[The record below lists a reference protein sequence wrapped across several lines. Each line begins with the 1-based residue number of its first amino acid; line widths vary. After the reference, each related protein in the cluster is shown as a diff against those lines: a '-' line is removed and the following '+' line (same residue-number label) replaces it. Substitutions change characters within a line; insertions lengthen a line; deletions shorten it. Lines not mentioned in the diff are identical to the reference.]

1 MVDFG
6 LKDAAVLISGGTQG
20 MGREAALGFAQEGA
34 RVAVTARSQADVD
47 ALLPE
52 LRTAGARDAVGIRC
66 DVGSREDIEETFA
79 EIERRWGELN
89 TLINMVGPTRPPG
102 GNDFMEIPDENWQWY
117 FDIGIMSVVR
127 CTRSAV
133 PLMRKAGWGRV
144 INISSI
150 MARIAGPGEAPYM
163 TAKSGLG
170 ALSKNMAWTLA
181 NEGIL
186 VNTVTPGA
194 VHTPAIKGY
203 MQASGAGER
212 YDVDNLADVARY
224 LDDLYGGRVTGA
236 IGRVGDPKEVVPL
249 LLLLG
254 SRANGYIVGADIP
267 MDGGTDYSTG

>member
-1 MVDFG
+1 MDFG

-20 MGREAALGFAQEGA
+20 MGREAALGFAREGA
-34 RVAVTARSQADVD
+34 RVAVTARTRADLD
-47 ALLPE
+47 ALLPD
-52 LRTAGARDAVGIRC
+52 LRAAGAPDVIGLRC
-66 DVGSREDIEETFA
+66 DVGSREEIDRAFA
-79 EIERRWGELN
+79 EIGRRWDGLN
-89 TLINMVGPTRPPG
+89 TLVNMVGPTRSPG
-102 GNDFMEIPDENWQWY
+102 GNDFMDIPDENWQWY

-127 CTRSAV
+127 CTRAAV

-150 MARIAGPGEAPYM
+150 MARVAGPGEAPYM
-163 TAKSGLG
+163 AAKSGLG
-170 ALSKNMAWTLA
+170 ALSKNIAWTLA
-181 NEGIL
+181 KEGIL

-203 MQASGAGER
+203 MQATGAHAR
-212 YDVDNLADVARY
+212 YDVDDLADVAGY

-236 IGRVGDPKEVVPL
+236 IGRVGGPEEIVPL

-254 SRANGYIVGADIP
+254 SKANGYIVGADIP